1 MSIKSTDFV
10 KTVTL
15 SVLMFA
21 MTACSSTDNKPMTEE
36 QMALKA
42 KNEQKL
48 ADAGYECRKQKVTGS
63 SIKVKVCDTRQQ
75 REDRQNSDREAI
87 NDIIRQTPPAKR

>member
-1 MSIKSTDFV
+1 MSIKSIDVV
-10 KTVTL
+10 KAVGITL
-15 SVLMFA
+15 FLLTIS
-21 MTACSSTDNKPMTEE
+21 ACSSTDNKPMTEE
-36 QMALKA
+36 QLALKA
-42 KNEQKL
+42 KNQQKL

-63 SIKVKVCDTRQQ
+63 SIKVKVCDTRKQ